1 MLFDWLIKQGS
12 QKKGTRKL
20 VPHKD
25 MKARAS
31 FNYSWIITGKLAIGA
46 MPRQLEDWKLLESN
60 GIQKR
65 FSCCYA
71 EEHIF
76 TPIPVLWKSK
86 QVSLPDHRLQE
97 ELTSQRL
104 VYAIE
109 EAISLIQ
116 QDDGPIYLHCFAGQ
130 ERSSLLATGIVSLI
144 ERKDLFESLAWVRQC
159 YKQAKPL
166 YEHLDLLE
174 TALKQYRSD

>member
-1 MLFDWLIKQGS
+1 MLFDWLNKQSS
-12 QKKGTRKL
+12 QKRTIRK
-20 VPHKD
+20 PAPNKD
-25 MKARAS
+25 INSMFS
-31 FNYSWIITGKLAIGA
+31 FNYSWIITGKLAIGP
-46 MPRQLEDWKLLESN
+46 MPRQLEDWKLLENN

-86 QVSLPDHRLQE
+86 EVSLPDHRSQE

-109 EAISLIQ
+109 EAINLIQ
-116 QDDGPIYLHCFAGQ
+116 EDSGPMYLHCFAGQ
-130 ERSSLLATGIVSLI
+130 ERSSLLATGIVSLM
-144 ERKDLFESLAWVRQC
+144 EHKDLFESLAWVRQC

-174 TALKQYRSD
+174 TALRQYK

>member
-1 MLFDWLIKQGS
+1 MLFDWLNKQDS
-12 QKKGTRKL
+12 QKKITRKL
-20 VPHKD
+20 APNKD
-25 MKARAS
+25 ISMMLS
-31 FNYSWIITGKLAIGA
+31 FNYSWIITGKLAIGP
-46 MPRQLEDWKLLESN
+46 MPRQLEDWKSLESN
-60 GIQKR
+60 GIHKR

-97 ELTSQRL
+97 ELTSYRL

-109 EAISLIQ
+109 EAIKLIQ
-116 QDDGPIYLHCFAGQ
+116 QDNGPIYLHCFAGQ
-130 ERSSLLATGIVSLI
+130 ERSSLLAIGIVSLMNK
-144 ERKDLFESLAWVRQC
+144 KDLFESLAWVRQC

-174 TALKQYRSD
+174 QALKQYR